1 LESLI
6 NKSYFA
12 YDMKSLKFQDIK
24 FFQEHHM
31 FFFHDITTFISDAYI
46 NTLNDEQFAEVIEM
60 VKRKDD
66 SNFYYRDVTQN
77 IIDGGSPERSEIY
90 A

>member
-1 LESLI
+1 
-6 NKSYFA
+6 
-12 YDMKSLKFQDIK
+12 
-24 FFQEHHM
+24 M

-66 SNFYYRDVTQN
+66 SDFYYRDVTQN
-77 IIDGGSPERSEIY
+77 IIDGGEWMRSEIY